1 MNEWNNLKIEQI
13 CLKVT
18 DGSHYSPAESNEGY
32 FMASSKD
39 MLENGFDYSDI
50 KTIGKNDYTALVK
63 AGCKPEIGDILIIKD
78 GNSYLKYIFSVR
90 KEEEIVLLSSI
101 AILKPNPKLV
111 DSLFLQFLLR
121 SPNIKEQLK
130 NYVSGAAIPRI
141 VLKDFK
147 QAVLPIPPLPI
158 QQKIAAILSAYDDL
172 IENNLKQ
179 IKLLEEMAQITYEE
193 WFVRFKFPNHENTP
207 VDEVT
212 GLPLGWKI
220 EVLENHVELIKDS
233 VLPSDLGNS
242 IRYIGLEHMPRKS
255 IVLSEYGDSDNVG
268 SLKLVVKKGD
278 VLFGKIRPYFHKVG
292 VALDDCI
299 TSTDT
304 IVLRARQ
311 QELHGII
318 LQTVY
323 SNEFVAS
330 AVQSSNGTKMPRANW
345 NVLKNHPIIIPEIT
359 VLNQFAEI
367 SHNLIFNISNLVNQ
381 NQLLKEARDILLP
394 RLMTGKIAV

>member
-1 MNEWNNLKIEQI
+1 
-13 CLKVT
+13 
-18 DGSHYSPAESNEGY
+18 
-32 FMASSKD
+32 
-39 MLENGFDYSDI
+39 
-50 KTIGKNDYTALVK
+50 
-63 AGCKPEIGDILIIKD
+63 
-78 GNSYLKYIFSVR
+78 
-90 KEEEIVLLSSI
+90 
-101 AILKPNPKLV
+101 
-111 DSLFLQFLLR
+111 
-121 SPNIKEQLK
+121 
-130 NYVSGAAIPRI
+130 
-141 VLKDFK
+141 
-147 QAVLPIPPLPI
+147 
-158 QQKIAAILSAYDDL
+158 
-172 IENNLKQ
+172 
-179 IKLLEEMAQITYEE
+179 MAQITYEE

-233 VLPSDLGNS
+233 VLPTDLGNS

-304 IVLRARQ
+304 IVLRARK

-318 LQTVY
+318 VQTVY

-359 VLNQFAEI
+359 VLNQFSEI